1 MKTRYNFKRSKYTYL
16 TIAAETLSIIPPK
29 IKIICMV
36 KEFKNV
42 NNKIRHIHGMKKKLS
57 ICRIQ

>member
-36 KEFKNV
+36 KEFKNF
-42 NNKIRHIHGMKKKLS
+42 NNKIMQAYTWYEKKDLN
-57 ICRIQ
+57 IC